1 MIRGI
6 IRTLRSSVR
15 PPPRFYSIGPGSVLG
30 RPRLLEGKEHIA
42 IGADCLIRDGA
53 WLGAFPHFFPEPDNS
68 FPRIIIEDDVY
79 LGFSSFITAVRRV
92 RIGRG
97 TVISNDFH
105 ASDHT
110 HGFDPRKGS
119 PRRQE
124 IVFKGGVEIG
134 NECFLGVRVSIMPG
148 VTLGNHCVVGAHSV
162 VTRSF
167 PDFSMVAGVPARLIR
182 TFDFC
187 KGQWEYV

>member
-1 MIRGI
+1 
-6 IRTLRSSVR
+6 
-15 PPPRFYSIGPGSVLG
+15 
-30 RPRLLEGKEHIA
+30 
-42 IGADCLIRDGA
+42 
-53 WLGAFPHFFPEPDNS
+53 
-68 FPRIIIEDDVY
+68 
-79 LGFSSFITAVRRV
+79 
-92 RIGRG
+92 
-97 TVISNDFH
+97 
-105 ASDHT
+105 
-110 HGFDPRKGS
+110 
-119 PRRQE
+119 
-124 IVFKGGVEIG
+124 VEIG